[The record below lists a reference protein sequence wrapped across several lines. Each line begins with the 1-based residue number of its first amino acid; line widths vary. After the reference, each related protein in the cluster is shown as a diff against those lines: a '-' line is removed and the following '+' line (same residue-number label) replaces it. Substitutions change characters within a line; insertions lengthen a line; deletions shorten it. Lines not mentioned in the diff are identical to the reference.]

1 MSSCDRQQNI
11 EDPIKDASKFD
22 CKKNFGHALT
32 ITIKG
37 ASNSDRKKNI
47 GDGLIITTVAAT
59 TVGIFF
65 ALRVVNVEQTVI
77 YQTSI
82 YGGAMLA
89 VSAHVK

>member
-1 MSSCDRQQNI
+1 MSSCDRQENI

-22 CKKNFGHALT
+22 CKKNIGHALT

-65 ALRVVNVEQTVI
+65 ALRVVNVEQPKALHLST
-77 YQTSI
+77 
-82 YGGAMLA
+82 A
-89 VSAHVK
+89 VPCLLSLPM